1 MIQKRFTSKLVG
13 AAAIASTLALFSCTS
28 KTLMPD
34 NGAHVLMN
42 QVAFYP
48 EGDKILV
55 LDSAYT
61 GEVEFR
67 DMNNELAYV
76 SEVAEVKQSPFSGA
90 PRYIVDFSGLDIEG
104 KYQVVAGDMRQTLE
118 VKSGALRDVAK
129 AALKA
134 FYYQRSGVEIEAKY
148 AGKWARPLG
157 HPDTNVMVHPT
168 AATKERPAG
177 TIISSPFGW
186 YDAGDYNK
194 YIVNSAYSIGIMLQM
209 YETIPEYFEK
219 FDVDIP
225 ETGNGVPDLL
235 DEIYFNLKWMATM
248 QDTDGGLYHK
258 LTTPNFEAFIMPSE
272 CKQQRYVVQKSV
284 TASYDYAACMA
295 MVARIYAKYDLYAE
309 FAKEMLESA
318 KKAYKWAKANPTALY
333 FQGKNNE
340 KYDPDVVTGEYGD
353 FNASDEQL
361 WAATELYIST
371 GDESYWKDTKTL
383 WPKSYGLSS
392 WGNVASIAQWE
403 LISKDNFVSTDE
415 AFEHRKYFND
425 YIETLEAK
433 FAQSDFACAY
443 GAVAKDF
450 HWGCLSEGCCNAGA
464 EILRAYK
471 KTGLPKYRTMAV
483 SNADYILG
491 RNPMRN
497 CYVTGFGYKSTKNP
511 HQRLSHADGI
521 EDPLPGFLA
530 GGPNPGKQ
538 DGLTY
543 PCDYPDMCY
552 LDDMN
557 SYASNE
563 IAINWNASLVAFL
576 ACLDD
581 VMSNLEQY

>member
-1 MIQKRFTSKLVG
+1 MIQKRFTYMLVG
-13 AAAIASTLALFSCTS
+13 AVAAATSLALFSCSS

-34 NGAHVLMN
+34 NGDHVLMN

-48 EGDKILV
+48 EGEKVIV
-55 LDSAYT
+55 LDTAYT
-61 GEVEFR
+61 GKVEVR
-67 DMNNELAYV
+67 DMNNELVY
-76 SEVAEVKQSPFSGA
+76 EGIAEAGKVSPFSGA
-90 PRYIVDFSGLDIEG
+90 PRSIIELPLTELDG
-104 KYQVVAGDMRQTLE
+104 KYQVIAGDMRKTFE

-134 FYYQRSGVEIEAKY
+134 FYYQRTGVEIEAKY
-148 AGKWARPLG
+148 AGKWARPMG

-209 YETIPEYFEK
+209 YETIPEYFAK

-225 ETGNGVPDLL
+225 ESGNGVPDLL

-258 LTTPNFEAFIMPSE
+258 LTTPNFEAFVMPSE
-272 CKQQRYVVQKSV
+272 CKQQRYVVQKTV

-295 MVARIYAKYDLYAE
+295 MVARIYAGYEIYAD

-318 KKAYKWAKANPTALY
+318 KKAYVWAKANPTAFY
-333 FQGKNNE
+333 NQGKNNE
-340 KYDPDVVTGEYGD
+340 KYDPDVNTGAYDD

-392 WGNVASIAQWE
+392 WGYVAPIAQWE
-403 LISKDNFVSTDE
+403 VISKDKFIPTDE
-415 AFEHRKYFND
+415 ALETRRYFND
-425 YIETLEAK
+425 FIEKLEDK
-433 FAQSDFACAY
+433 FDQSDFACAF
-443 GAVAKDF
+443 GAVATDF

-471 KTGLPKYRTMAV
+471 RMGSPIHRTMAV

-491 RNPMRN
+491 RNPLGN
-497 CYVTGFGYKSTKNP
+497 CYVTGFGSKSTKNP

-538 DGLTY
+538 DGLKY

-581 VMSNLEQY
+581 VMTQLEQY